1 VLFHR
6 ALGNGLGPVN
16 FRRQDLAKFFLN
28 FIKTESSIEK
38 IFSKSPG
45 KKSFNSTVNTPIYR
59 YKNQNMLLRV

>member
-45 KKSFNSTVNTPIYR
+45 KKKF
-59 YKNQNMLLRV
+59 